1 MYSKSFFHR
10 FQLSNASVFGVGE
23 EGLQLNTHSPPFGG
37 VKKDYAWE
45 DENQKGLIWF
55 MRHHSCPQG
64 PPPTVPTIPTVPYS
78 LPSSSTI
85 LHVPTRS
92 LH

>member
-45 DENQKGLIWF
+45 DENQKGLI
-55 MRHHSCPQG
+55 
-64 PPPTVPTIPTVPYS
+64 
-78 LPSSSTI
+78 
-85 LHVPTRS
+85 
-92 LH
+92 